1 MRISTRRLARRRL
14 KLIEARKE
22 GAVFSEL
29 QRRFG
34 VSPNYL
40 SKLFKGKDINK
51 YCELCGENDPKVLER
66 HHPDKKDRPD
76 YTTWLCSNCHSKI
89 SREETRRRAKQKKAE
104 KQSILAQSP
113 IQQKVD
119 DGSLSMDRSIPQ
131 TSSTPQYGELNKAQ
145 KTVLGLIFTGVAIDS
160 LWGKQIRDY
169 FQKRQEETKIEREP
183 HNSEANANH
192 KSSLVGREG
201 FVTTFI
207 GKTLISRT
215 PAIIVE
221 EYPGTFKVA
230 LPDARIIYIPK
241 DRFVLCR

>member
-1 MRISTRRLARRRL
+1 MRISTRRLKRRRL
-14 KLIEARKE
+14 KLIKARKE
-22 GAVFSEL
+22 GATFSEL
-29 QRRFG
+29 QRKFG

-51 YCELCGENDPKVLER
+51 YCEHCGENGPKVLER
-66 HHPDKKDRPD
+66 HHPDKANNPE
-76 YTTWLCSNCHSKI
+76 YTIWLCSNCHSKI
-89 SREETRRRAKQKKAE
+89 SREETSQRAKQKKAE
-104 KQSILAQSP
+104 KQSILTQSL

-119 DGSLSMDRSIPQ
+119 DKSLSMDESISQ
-131 TSSTPQYGELNKAQ
+131 ANSTPQYIELNKAQ
-145 KTVLGLIFTGVAIDS
+145 KTVLGLILGAAVIDS
-160 LWGKQIRDY
+160 LWGEKIRDY

-183 HNSEANANH
+183 HTSEANANYQ
-192 KSSLVGREG
+192 SSLVGKEG

-215 PAIIVE
+215 PAIILE